1 MNLTKL
7 LNTFCLIF
15 IICFFIF
22 FSLCKKEDKN
32 MDMEKFTQ
40 NQSISDE
47 EALYGIA
54 KILFADSLKSFKSER
69 NAEGKQDVTIE
80 YGGNRAYTFHSDE
93 NYSEK
98 IQFDVVRYILLF
110 SKQAQKRNL
119 NSLRI
124 SLVKPYY
131 VKEPEA
137 KKEITE
143 EFEVFRANISLSE
156 LAKVS
161 DWDNSKLL
169 QDTRN
174 ASNPKIVELFNQVR
188 LKWKIEMNELNRI
201 ELK

>member
-7 LNTFCLIF
+7 LNTYCLIF
-15 IICFFIF
+15 IICFFVF
-22 FSLCKKEDKN
+22 FSFCKKEDKY
-32 MDMEKFTQ
+32 MDVEKFTQ

-69 NAEGKQDVTIE
+69 NAEGKQDITIE
-80 YGGNRAYTFHSDE
+80 YGGNRAYTFHSEE

-98 IQFDVVRYILLF
+98 IQFDIVRYILIY
-110 SKQAQKRNL
+110 SKPAQKRNL
-119 NSLRI
+119 SSLRI

-131 VKEPEA
+131 VKEPDV

-143 EFEVFRANISLSE
+143 EFEVFRASISLSD
-156 LAKVS
+156 LIKVP

-169 QDTRN
+169 QDKRN
-174 ASNPKIVELFNQVR
+174 VNNPKIVELFNQVR